1 MGEAKWRRERG
12 TKIDEN
18 ITAYD
23 TAEEA
28 PRPTVQ
34 RLLACLPPQRQA
46 VARLIT
52 QAAESGALEAK
63 LLAKEATI
71 ERHLYRLAFSM
82 WDRIRTG
89 EHDPWECAL
98 CAKNYTGLPMLS
110 VFAMIDHPRSAPVPT
125 KPALMALVCQ
135 TCDSVSTEETER
147 RINEMLGVHPTQQ
160 GRA

>member
-1 MGEAKWRRERG
+1 MGEAKRRRERG

-23 TAEEA
+23 TAEGA
-28 PRPTVQ
+28 LQ
-34 RLLACLPPQRQA
+34 RLGA
-46 VARLIT
+46 VEAGTPISVALLGAGLIT

-63 LLAKEATI
+63 LLAKEAST

-125 KPALMALVCQ
+125 KPALMALPAACFPAESQARVM
-135 TCDSVSTEETER
+135 R
-147 RINEMLGVHPTQQ
+147 W
-160 GRA
+160 RA